1 MENVLLQHLC
11 RGNFM
16 QKKILVVDPHLGASS
31 NLSELLRQQGY
42 LVEQAG
48 EGEKALSTIR
58 HEKYAVIISDV
69 LSDGLRVVEN
79 AKRVSP
85 AVPVILMSNEHLL
98 TRNEAIQ
105 LGAYELIEKSDLA
118 FEQLNKIQ
126 RVLERTNEH
135 ALGAVESETI
145 RKVA

>member
-11 RGNFM
+11 GGNSM
-16 QKKILVVDPHLGASS
+16 QKKILVVDRHPGASS
-31 NLSELLRQQGY
+31 NVSELLRQQGY
-42 LVEQAG
+42 LVEHA
-48 EGEKALSTIR
+48 EKAEKALSTIL
-58 HEKYAVIISDV
+58 HEKYAVIISEV

-85 AVPVILMSNEHLL
+85 AVPVILMSDEHLL

-126 RVLERTNEH
+126 RVFDRSNEH
-135 ALGAVESETI
+135 ALGAAESGTI